1 MKQRFVLWLLL
12 GISLSSLQAQNALF
26 VKENSGVQTPY
37 SLTSIKKL
45 TFASGNI
52 IVNKNDGNANS
63 YSLTNIR
70 NLTFG
75 KDGSTSI
82 SQVST
87 DKNNTL
93 MLYPN
98 PVIDQLHVQY
108 VSVVSENVQ
117 LQIVDM
123 QGKIILKQS
132 IDNKPGINNATIPV
146 SQLQHGVYLCRLQ
159 NGTKLKTIKF
169 LKN

>member
-12 GISLSSLQAQNALF
+12 GISLTSLQAQNTLF

-37 SLTSIKKL
+37 SLASINKL

-52 IVNKNDGNANS
+52 VVNKNDGNANS

-75 KDGSTSI
+75 KEGTTNI
-82 SQVST
+82 SPI
-87 DKNNTL
+87 DIEKNYTL

-108 VSVVSENVQ
+108 VSAMSENVQ

-123 QGKIILKQS
+123 QGKIILQQS
-132 IDNKPGINNATIPV
+132 IDNQPGINHATIPV
-146 SQLQHGVYLCRLQ
+146 SQLQHGLYLCRLQ